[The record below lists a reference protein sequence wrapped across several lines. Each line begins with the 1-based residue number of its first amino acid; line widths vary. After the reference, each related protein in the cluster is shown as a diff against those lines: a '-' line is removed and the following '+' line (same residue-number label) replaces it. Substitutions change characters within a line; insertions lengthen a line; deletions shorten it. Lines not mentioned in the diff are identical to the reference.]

1 MENALDTFDVEGLT
15 VKIYSDDDRE
25 SPREWD
31 NAGTMVCFHRRYTLG
46 DKHSFADPDA
56 FMEWWKDNGKGGV
69 LLPLYLYDHSGLSM
83 STGAFSCPWDSGQ
96 VGYIYATRETIVKE
110 WGARRRRKKVE
121 EYLRGEVETYDQYL
135 TGDVYG
141 YTVESPDGDDLHSC
155 WGFYGMD
162 HVKEEATSEARYHAK
177 GIKDAARMETS
188 TFAL

>member
-1 MENALDTFDVEGLT
+1 MDAIEKYDVEGLT

-56 FMEWWKDNGKGGV
+56 FMEWWKENGKGGV
-69 LLPLYLYDHSGLSM
+69 ILPLYLYDHSGLSM

-121 EYLRGEVETYDQYL
+121 DYLRGEVETYDQYL

-141 YTVESPDGDDLHSC
+141 YAVESPDGDTLDSC
-155 WGFYGMD
+155 WGFYGME
-162 HVKEEATSEARYHAK
+162 HVKEEAESMAKYHAK
-177 GIKDAARMETS
+177 GIKDAARMEQS
-188 TFAL
+188 AFAL